1 VVEKLTWLEQVRV
14 DQGNQREP
22 VGAWV
27 AAEMPVAR
35 GGFVGRK
42 TYVKLPLW
50 SSEEN
55 RYVLRELQTEKVGKG
70 KDAASPK
77 GWLVDFS
84 GRDILVD
91 FDGGKVT
98 TRVGSKTV
106 VEEAATDLL
115 IVRPDGRL
123 MVRNSAADM
132 ANAERKRDTEE
143 WARWQKDVETAAP
156 GGGSTGTGAFERPM
170 NKN

>member
-1 VVEKLTWLEQVRV
+1 MDAGT
-14 DQGNQREP
+14 NQREP

-35 GGFVGRK
+35 GGYVGRK

-55 RYVLRELQTEKVGKG
+55 RYVLRELQSEKVGKG
-70 KDAASPK
+70 KDAVTPK
-77 GWLVDFS
+77 GWLVEEFV
-84 GRDILVD
+84 GRDVLVD

-98 TRVGSKTV
+98 TKVGNKSPIIEDV
-106 VEEAATDLL
+106 ATEML

-123 MVRNSAADM
+123 IVRSSAADM
-132 ANAERKRDTEE
+132 ANPERVRDTAE
-143 WARWQKDVETAAP
+143 WVRWQREVETAPTTGGP
-156 GGGSTGTGAFERPM
+156 GTPGAFER
-170 NKN
+170 KD